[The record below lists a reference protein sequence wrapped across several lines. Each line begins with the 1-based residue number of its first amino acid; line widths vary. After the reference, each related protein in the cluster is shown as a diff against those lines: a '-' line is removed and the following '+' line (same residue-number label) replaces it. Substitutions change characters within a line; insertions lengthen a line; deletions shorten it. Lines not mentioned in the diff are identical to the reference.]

1 MPNQRPGMS
10 CSRILVPI
18 ALLAFTGCAYYNT
31 FYLAKRYYKDAQ
43 REQDRTVSEGIS
55 VGAATKYE
63 QVVRQCT
70 KVLSEYPKS
79 KYVDDA
85 TYLMGASLYGK
96 GDYAGAIRR
105 LDELEAKFPKSPY
118 VPEARLV
125 KGLAH
130 YRQKDYEEADSIFQ
144 SLDQAYPKLSRRW
157 ELYFYEGENRLAQKD
172 YPTATV
178 WYRRAIR
185 AADGRRQRSD
195 ALRRAGDA
203 LFQGARMD
211 SAQLV
216 YDEAL
221 KSEERP
227 KQRVDI
233 VLQRSE
239 ALRDLKRYPEAL
251 DLLQKWRPTALAEER
266 EGEVL
271 LRIYELEALLGKPN
285 DAIKGYQQIIERYP
299 GTSMAFEAQFQI
311 GYLYESALGDL
322 DQAAREYDKLRNA
335 AGGSNTFA
343 AQALR
348 RSQSLATL
356 REYRQSLAADTTGGR
371 ARTAFRLAEVYYF
384 ELAKTDSALAQ
395 YRAVEALYPKSVYAP
410 KSAYA
415 RLWIAAYDRGDT
427 LGAMQ
432 LTDSVAARYRGTRYA
447 ESALYLWKQW
457 SGRSDERTA
466 LFESLLAHPDTSAAA
481 RFAEDTEPVPSG
493 PPTSVV
499 PPTTSAPDS
508 GYQVPP
514 ALMEQLRARADEA
527 RRQKRASHGG
537 QPQQPQQQQPPQPPP
552 APADTTRAAGRAPAD
567 TTRGASAPADTT
579 RGASAPADT
588 TRPKTGGSTP

>member
-1 MPNQRPGMS
+1 MFR
-10 CSRILVPI
+10 SRILVPI
-18 ALLAFTGCAYYNT
+18 ALLAFAGCAYYNT

-43 REQDRTVSEGIS
+43 REQDRSVSEGTS

-63 QVVRQCT
+63 QVVRQCA
-70 KVLSEYPKS
+70 KILSDYPKS
-79 KYVDDA
+79 KYADDA

-96 GDYAGAIRR
+96 GDYAGTIRR
-105 LDELEAKFPKSPY
+105 LDDLEAKFPKSPFI
-118 VPEARLV
+118 PEARLV

-130 YRQKDYEEADSIFQ
+130 YRQKDYADADSIFQ
-144 SLDQAYPKLSRRW
+144 SLDKAYPKFSRRW
-157 ELYFYEGENRLAQKD
+157 ELYFYEGESRLVQKD
-172 YPTATV
+172 YAAATG

-185 AADGRRQRSD
+185 AADGRRHRSD

-216 YDEAL
+216 YAEAL
-221 KSEERP
+221 NSEERP

-271 LRIYELEALLGKPN
+271 LRIYELEGLVGKPN
-285 DAIKGYQQIIERYP
+285 DAIKGYQQIIERFP
-299 GTSMAFEAQFQI
+299 GTSMAYEAQFQI

-322 DQAAREYDKLRNA
+322 DQAGREYDKLRSL
-335 AGGSNTFA
+335 AGGSNQFA

-384 ELAKTDSALAQ
+384 ELGKTDSAMTQ

-415 RLWIAAYDRGDT
+415 RLWITAYDRSDT
-427 LGAMQ
+427 LRAMQ
-432 LTDSVAARYRGTRYA
+432 LTDSLAVRYRGTRYA
-447 ESALYLWKQW
+447 ESALYLWKRW
-457 SGRSDERTA
+457 SGRSDDRTA
-466 LFESLLAHPDTSAAA
+466 LFDSLLAHPDTSAAG
-481 RFAEDTEPVPSG
+481 RFAEETEPAPSS

-514 ALMEQLRARADEA
+514 ALMEQLRARAEEA
-527 RRQKRASHGG
+527 QRQKRASHGG
-537 QPQQPQQQQPPQPPP
+537 PQQRQPGPGQPAPGQPPPQPPP
-552 APADTTRAAGRAPAD
+552 A
-567 TTRGASAPADTT
+567 
-579 RGASAPADT
+579 APADT